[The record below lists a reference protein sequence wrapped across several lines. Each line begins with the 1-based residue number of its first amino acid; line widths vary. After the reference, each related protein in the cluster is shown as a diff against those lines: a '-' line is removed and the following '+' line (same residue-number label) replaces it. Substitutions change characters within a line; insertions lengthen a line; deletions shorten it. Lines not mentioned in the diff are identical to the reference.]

1 MVKPMHVATQIAGAF
16 AKAPWTTRTSSLQ
29 REGGGCA
36 REASTGGARRLL
48 NRSGLTIIELMVV
61 IAVILILV
69 TITAPNVRRMIES
82 ARRAQ
87 ARSEAQSIYTAIS
100 SYTTEYGRLPV
111 SSGGQGGQG
120 YTEYEDSEDIIRVLT
135 GEDTTLN
142 PREIMFLQPQSN
154 DPDGEYLDPWGN
166 QYWIVLDSSG
176 RGYIEWNRIG
186 RRIRTIA
193 LVAAVR
199 EHEYEEDEDEIIY
212 APEP

>member
-1 MVKPMHVATQIAGAF
+1 M
-16 AKAPWTTRTSSLQ
+16 
-29 REGGGCA
+29 
-36 REASTGGARRLL
+36 L

-69 TITAPNVRRMIES
+69 TVTAPNVRRMFES
-82 ARRAQ
+82 TRRTQ
-87 ARSEAQSIYTAIS
+87 ARSEVQSIYTAIS

-111 SSGGQGGQG
+111 PSDEQGGQG
-120 YTEYEDSEDIIRVLT
+120 YTEYEDSRDIIRVLT

-142 PREIMFLQPQSN
+142 PRKIMFLQPQSN

-166 QYWIVLDSSG
+166 QYWIVLDNSG
-176 RGYIEWNRIG
+176 RGSIEWDRIG

-199 EHEYEEDEDEIIY
+199 EDEDEYEIIY